1 MGGSGLPPSWRT
13 RVYVRASVVV
23 HGPSQPAARTTDR
36 PLGLA
41 PNKGLED
48 REMNEPVTWP
58 DVAVIAIICACTL
71 AGIALGVWAGK
82 GRK

>member
-1 MGGSGLPPSWRT
+1 
-13 RVYVRASVVV
+13 
-23 HGPSQPAARTTDR
+23 
-36 PLGLA
+36 
-41 PNKGLED
+41 
-48 REMNEPVTWP
+48 MNEPVTWP